1 MKTRFTKKSAV
12 LAIVAIAVLAAGV
25 VYRLNN
31 PYGQRE
37 ENVQARALADQYNA
51 VHAAR
56 RQAET
61 AKSHWWFW

>member
-31 PYGQRE
+31 PFGQRE
-37 ENVQARALADQYNA
+37 ENVQARVLADQYNA

-56 RQAET
+56 RQAEA
-61 AKSHWWFW
+61 AKSR